1 MRAVGIKLSGH
12 APVERLNGLL
22 VDEERWESEQ
32 APAPKIAIVLVE
44 RSSLTW
50 SDSKQETSATLQFRQ
65 IEPLEGDLADDAK
78 QLLEQAF
85 SARTGE
91 ATLPVAIDEPELD
104 LDTPLEDQGDNVTS
118 GPWEP
123 DGDDEDGEPA

>member
-1 MRAVGIKLSGH
+1 
-12 APVERLNGLL
+12 
-22 VDEERWESEQ
+22 
-32 APAPKIAIVLVE
+32 VLVE
-44 RSSLTW
+44 RASLTW

-65 IEPLEGDLADDAK
+65 IEPLEGDLADDAR

-104 LDTPLEDQGDNVTS
+104 LDTPLEDKGDNVTS

-123 DGDDEDGEPA
+123 DVDDEDGEPA